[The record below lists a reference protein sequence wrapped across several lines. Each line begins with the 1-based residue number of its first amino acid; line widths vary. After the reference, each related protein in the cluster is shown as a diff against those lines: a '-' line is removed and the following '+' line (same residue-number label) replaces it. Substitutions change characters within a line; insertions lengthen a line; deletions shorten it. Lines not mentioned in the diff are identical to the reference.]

1 MLTAQCLT
9 ADAVIRLHDQHSEGL
24 SRGLIIDMITTAGGG
39 KISRSQ
45 AVNIWDKTMLPLGKK
60 LGLLTGYV
68 KPQAGTSKRT
78 AAGKPKLQK
87 QWYDTVTEM
96 IAKVREHAQK
106 VLKDK
111 KLVDKMVTHLIFNL
125 DEECLHALGKNRKI
139 VGAKGKKKH
148 DNQNASSRFCFVV
161 FGVYVCL

>member
-96 IAKVREHAQK
+96 IAKVREHDLMQ
-106 VLKDK
+106 
-111 KLVDKMVTHLIFNL
+111 T
-125 DEECLHALGKNRKI
+125 
-139 VGAKGKKKH
+139 
-148 DNQNASSRFCFVV
+148 SP
-161 FGVYVCL
+161 